1 MIITIDIESI
11 PDMRPGKR
19 EAYIQA
25 SRENFRA
32 PSALTKEQA
41 ANDLGLTDASE
52 IKFTSKDAML
62 ARWVERF
69 RDEKADEV
77 GDAEWRKTSFDGAK
91 GQLCCIGVAL
101 DDSEPI
107 TLYGSEHAILTDYFM
122 IVDSHIRQNNLR
134 RPTFVGHNLAAFDL
148 RFIFQRAVIN
158 RVPVPVWFP
167 RNARPWDD
175 SINDTMLMWAGHGG
189 KISLANLC
197 EALGIE
203 SDNEIDGSMV
213 CDMYLQGQIEK
224 IAEYCA
230 DDVRITREC
239 WQLMTLSLERQAAA
253 EQHQADPETVE
264 IQRDEWL
271 EGYEAAEVQ
280 Q

>member
-19 EAYIQA
+19 DAYIQA

-32 PSALTKEQA
+32 PSTLTKEQA

-91 GQLCCIGVAL
+91 GQICCIGVAL

-107 TLYGSEHAILTDYFM
+107 TLWRADEARMLRDFFL

-158 RVPVPVWFP
+158 RVPVPAWFP

-189 KISLANLC
+189 RISLANLC
-197 EALGIE
+197 EALGVE
-203 SDNEIDGSMV
+203 SNNDTDGSMV

-239 WQLMTLSLERQAAA
+239 WRLMTLAPENMSAPRLE
-253 EQHQADPETVE
+253 ED
-264 IQRDEWL
+264 L
-271 EGYEAAEVQ
+271 F
-280 Q
+280 

>member
-1 MIITIDIESI
+1 MIITLDIEST

-19 EAYIQA
+19 DAYIQA

-32 PSALTKEQA
+32 PSTLTKEQA
-41 ANDLGLTDASE
+41 ANDLGLTDVSE

-91 GQLCCIGVAL
+91 GQICCIGVAL
-101 DDSEPI
+101 DGSEPI
-107 TLYGSEHAILTDYFM
+107 TLYGSEPAILTDFFK
-122 IVDSHIRQNNLR
+122 IVDSRIRLNNLR
-134 RPTFVGHNLAAFDL
+134 RPVFVGHNIANFDL

-167 RNARPWDD
+167 CNARPWDD

-189 KISLANLC
+189 KISLVNLC
-197 EALGIE
+197 EALGVE
-203 SDNEIDGSMV
+203 SENDIDGSMV
-213 CDMYLQGQIEK
+213 CDMYLQGQIKK

-239 WQLMTLSLERQAAA
+239 WRLMMLAPENMSAPTLEEDLF
-253 EQHQADPETVE
+253 
-264 IQRDEWL
+264 
-271 EGYEAAEVQ
+271 
-280 Q
+280 

>member
-1 MIITIDIESI
+1 MTTITLDIESI

-32 PSALTKEQA
+32 PSTLTKEQA
-41 ANDLGLTDASE
+41 AIDLGLTDASE

-62 ARWVERF
+62 AKWVERF
-69 RDEKADEV
+69 REEKADEV

-91 GQLCCIGVAL
+91 GQICCIGVAL
-101 DDSEPI
+101 DDGIPFQLFGDDEA
-107 TLYGSEHAILTDYFM
+107 AILHDFFA
-122 IVDSHIRQNNLR
+122 IADAHIRGNNLR
-134 RPTFVGHNLAAFDL
+134 RPVFVGHNIAGFDL

-158 RVPVPVWFP
+158 RVQVPVWFP

-189 KISLANLC
+189 RISLASLC

-203 SDNEIDGSMV
+203 SDNEMDGSMV
-213 CDMYLQGQIEK
+213 YDLYAQGQIEK

-239 WQLMTLSLERQAAA
+239 WRRMAMTTFDLSATDDSQSESNGELK
-253 EQHQADPETVE
+253 
-264 IQRDEWL
+264 
-271 EGYEAAEVQ
+271 EAA
-280 Q
+280 

>member
-1 MIITIDIESI
+1 MTTIYLDCETL
-11 PDMRPGKR
+11 PDLRPGKR
-19 EAYIQA
+19 DAYIQA
-25 SRENFRA
+25 ARDNFKA
-32 PSALTKEQA
+32 PSTLTKEQA
-41 ANDLGLTDASE
+41 AADLGLTDASE

-62 ARWVERF
+62 ARWAERF
-69 RDEKADEV
+69 REEKADEV

-91 GQLCCIGVAL
+91 GQLCCIGVAM
-101 DDSEPI
+101 DDSDPI
-107 TLYGSEHAILTDYFM
+107 TPHGSEHAILTDFFL

-175 SINDTMLMWAGHGG
+175 SINDTMLMWAGHAGR
-189 KISLANLC
+189 ISLANLC
-197 EALGIE
+197 EALGVE
-203 SDNEIDGSMV
+203 SDNDMDGSMV
-213 CDMYLQGQIEK
+213 CDMYLQGQIAK

-239 WQLMTLSLERQAAA
+239 WQLMTLTLENMSAPMLEEDLLAQAMIDALRKRGD
-253 EQHQADPETVE
+253 EQ
-264 IQRDEWL
+264 
-271 EGYEAAEVQ
+271 
-280 Q
+280 

>member
-1 MIITIDIESI
+1 MPNIFIDTETT
-11 PDMRPGKR
+11 PDQRPGR
-19 EAYIQA
+19 RDAYIQA
-25 SRENFRA
+25 ARDNFRA
-32 PSALTKEQA
+32 PSGLTKEQA
-41 ANDLGLTDASE
+41 AADLGLTDANE

-91 GQLCCIGVAL
+91 GQICCIGLAL
-101 DDSEPI
+101 DDAAPFVF
-107 TLYGSEHAILTDYFM
+107 YGGREADILRDFFNE
-122 IVDSHIRQNNLR
+122 VNKHILRSSLR
-134 RPTFVGHNLAAFDL
+134 RPTFIGHNIASFDL

-175 SINDTMLMWAGHGG
+175 SINDTMLMWSGHGG
-189 KISLANLC
+189 KISLARLC
-197 EALGIE
+197 ESLGVE
-203 SDNEIDGSMV
+203 SDNDIDGSMI
-213 CDMYLQGQIEK
+213 CDMYMHGQIAK

-239 WQLMTLSLERQAAA
+239 WRLMTLTLEDMSA
-253 EQHQADPETVE
+253 PM
-264 IQRDEWL
+264 L
-271 EGYEAAEVQ
+271 EEDLF
-280 Q
+280 